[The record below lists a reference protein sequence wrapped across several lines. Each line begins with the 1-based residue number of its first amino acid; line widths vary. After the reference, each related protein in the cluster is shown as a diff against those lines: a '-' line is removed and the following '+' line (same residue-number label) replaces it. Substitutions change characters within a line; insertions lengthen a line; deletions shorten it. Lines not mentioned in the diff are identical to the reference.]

1 MKKAKKPTAK
11 PAAAKIQPKPAKATK
26 ASEPPKA
33 AKPAKP
39 AEAPKPAKAA
49 EAPKA
54 AKAPITQEMIAARAY
69 QIWLADGC
77 PQGQD
82 ADIWLRAEAE
92 LRKASAR
99 S

>member
-39 AEAPKPAKAA
+39 AEAPKPAKA
-49 EAPKA
+49 
-54 AKAPITQEMIAARAY
+54 PITQEMIAARAY